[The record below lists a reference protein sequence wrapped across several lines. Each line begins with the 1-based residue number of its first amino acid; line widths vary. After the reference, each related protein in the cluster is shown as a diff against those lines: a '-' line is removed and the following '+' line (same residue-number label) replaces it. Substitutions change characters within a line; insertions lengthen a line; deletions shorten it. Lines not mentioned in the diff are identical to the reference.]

1 MLSAASGTALL
12 AAAILLVDGGPG
24 PTLGFLLGYA
34 TALVGFL
41 DMLGLA
47 LLLVSIGG
55 LHRGTWRPPDRLML
69 G

>member
-1 MLSAASGTALL
+1 
-12 AAAILLVDGGPG
+12 
-24 PTLGFLLGYA
+24 
-34 TALVGFL
+34 
-41 DMLGLA
+41 MLGLA